1 MALLHPLVDIHLK
14 CLPLLT
20 ISSKAGKGK
29 TNHKKPKI
37 TKKTSKEKKLHVS
50 VRNE

>member
-1 MALLHPLVDIHLK
+1 MAPLHPLVDIHLK

-29 TNHKKPKI
+29 QAKKQI
-37 TKKTSKEKKLHVS
+37 TKNQ
-50 VRNE
+50 R